1 MYEAFCDRC
10 YASFLVTDEELN
22 HSFFNAPH
30 ATCPH
35 CGSVCSDLV
44 DDYEK
49 PGVGMLEYEE
59 ETDLESEP
67 DPDEGDG
74 HSEGE
79 EAEE

>member
-10 YASFLVTDEELN
+10 YASFLVTDEELY
-22 HSFFNAPH
+22 HSFFCAPH

-35 CGSVCSDLV
+35 CGSVCSELM

-49 PGVGMLEYEE
+49 PGVGMLEYDE

-74 HSEGE
+74 DSGGE